1 MGAAALLF
9 TIFSAVLP
17 EELVWKALF
26 WIGIAPA
33 GLVFW
38 IRRHVEEPA
47 PSVQRAQPVGF
58 SDSSSGS

>member
-1 MGAAALLF
+1 MGRGGTAVHHLLRC
-9 TIFSAVLP
+9 TP